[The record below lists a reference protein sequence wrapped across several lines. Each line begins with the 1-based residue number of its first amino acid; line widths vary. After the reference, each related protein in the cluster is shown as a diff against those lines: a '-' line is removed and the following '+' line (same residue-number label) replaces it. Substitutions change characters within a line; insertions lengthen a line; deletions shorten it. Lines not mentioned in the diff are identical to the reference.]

1 MSAFVAQNIGARRPD
16 RAKRALA
23 YGILTSLGVGVFL
36 AYFAFFHGDVLA
48 GVFSRDRQVVL
59 AAADYLRA
67 YAIDCLLVS
76 FMFCMTGFF
85 NGCGRTAFVMFQGI
99 AGAFGVRIPVSYL
112 MSRLVP
118 VSLFKIGLATPAST
132 LLQILLCGIYLKV
145 LNRDPLLR
153 GKGDSTSLP
162 RQTG

>member
-1 MSAFVAQNIGARRPD
+1 
-16 RAKRALA
+16 
-23 YGILTSLGVGVFL
+23 
-36 AYFAFFHGDVLA
+36 
-48 GVFSRDRQVVL
+48 
-59 AAADYLRA
+59 
-67 YAIDCLLVS
+67 
-76 FMFCMTGFF
+76 
-85 NGCGRTAFVMFQGI
+85 
-99 AGAFGVRIPVSYL
+99 